1 MIRVLEIVSELA
13 SGGVENLLL
22 NYFTENDV
30 FKDFTIEFLSYSDKG
45 IVKDKLEK
53 QGFTVYSATPKR
65 KSLRKFYKETKN
77 VIEKGN
83 YDIVHVHQNHMSF
96 IPLKIAKKC
105 GVKNRIVHSHNN
117 KIGHESWSKALINQ
131 FLRQLC
137 FKYANYYWA
146 CGKMAGKWL
155 YGDSCK
161 KEIFIMPNAVSGDK
175 YRLISEERKLAIR
188 KSYGIENK
196 NVIIQVGRL
205 ASEKNQLF
213 SIQILKEIIKEN
225 KNYDLLF
232 VGDGPDRKTLE
243 NEVISEGL
251 SGYCKFLGNI
261 SNVAEV
267 YSIANVLLLPSFFEG
282 LPVTIIESQFMGI
295 PSIISNNVTEEV
307 LLTNLV
313 NQLPLDNVSVW
324 KDFILSLDINSVKN
338 EYEKNRSIMN
348 RSLYEIKNARL
359 LLKEKYIAMV
369 R

>member
-1 MIRVLEIVSELA
+1 MIKVLEIVSELA

-53 QGFTVYSATPKR
+53 QGFTVYTATPKR

-117 KIGHESWSKALINQ
+117 KIGHESWSKALINRC
-131 FLRQLC
+131 LRKLC
-137 FKYANYYWA
+137 FIYANNYWA
-146 CGKMAGKWL
+146 CGKRAGEWL
-155 YGDSCK
+155 YGVNCK
-161 KEIFIMPNAVSGDK
+161 KNVFIMPNAVSGNK
-175 YRLISEERKLAIR
+175 YRLISEERISAIR
-188 KSYGIENK
+188 ESYGIEKK

-205 ASEKNQLF
+205 VSEKNQLF
-213 SIQILKEIIKEN
+213 SLQILKEIIKEN
-225 KNYDLLF
+225 KEYELLF
-232 VGDGPDRKTLE
+232 VGDGPDRDLLE
-243 NEVISEGL
+243 KKVIGEGL
-251 SGYCKFLGNI
+251 TDYCKFLGNI
-261 SNVAEV
+261 SNVTEI
-267 YSIANVLLLPSFFEG
+267 YSIANVLLLPSLFEG

-307 LLTNLV
+307 LITNLV
-313 NQLPLDNVSVW
+313 KQLPLDNVSLW
-324 KDFILSLDINSVKN
+324 KDLVLSLDINSIKN
-338 EYEKNRSIMN
+338 EYDKNRNIMN
-348 RSLYEIKNARL
+348 SSVYEIQNARL
-359 LLKEKYIAMV
+359 LLKEKYSAMV